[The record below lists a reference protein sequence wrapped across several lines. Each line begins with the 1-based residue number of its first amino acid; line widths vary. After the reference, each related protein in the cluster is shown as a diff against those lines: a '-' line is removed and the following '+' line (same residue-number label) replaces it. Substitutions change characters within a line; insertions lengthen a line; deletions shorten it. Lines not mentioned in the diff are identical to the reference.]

1 MISEEELNELI
12 EKSRNREI
20 EDARERRKGY
30 EAFCDKISRMD
41 DEQLREFAMTLPKKL
56 GKKNITK
63 EEESRI
69 YGEINRVVDEIRTR
83 QTGHSNFSKNKKLK
97 WFEDCGFVISY
108 GVKGELIPLGDI
120 VTYQQLQLYNN
131 SSEIEEYEELSDD
144 DKRKTLEA
152 VFLNKKGDLRLRVPV
167 GSLMELKDVLEKDSY
182 SNIEKVGR
190 EMVKLLSAK
199 NESENTI
206 VATGVSWE
214 EIGGTIESIDLT
226 AETVK
231 EILGTNY
238 SVYPFNLGR
247 YKKLEERYRFV
258 EGIKIKPDEVSK
270 SSVTSLRREEK
281 EEEMER

>member
-1 MISEEELNELI
+1 
-12 EKSRNREI
+12 
-20 EDARERRKGY
+20 
-30 EAFCDKISRMD
+30 
-41 DEQLREFAMTLPKKL
+41 
-56 GKKNITK
+56 
-63 EEESRI
+63 
-69 YGEINRVVDEIRTR
+69 
-83 QTGHSNFSKNKKLK
+83 
-97 WFEDCGFVISY
+97 
-108 GVKGELIPLGDI
+108 
-120 VTYQQLQLYNN
+120 
-131 SSEIEEYEELSDD
+131 
-144 DKRKTLEA
+144 
-152 VFLNKKGDLRLRVPV
+152 
-167 GSLMELKDVLEKDSY
+167 MELKDVLEKDSY

-206 VATGVSWE
+206 VATGVSLE

-270 SSVTSLRREEK
+270 SRGTSLRREEK
-281 EEEMER
+281 EEEMGR

>member
-1 MISEEELNELI
+1 
-12 EKSRNREI
+12 
-20 EDARERRKGY
+20 
-30 EAFCDKISRMD
+30 MD
-41 DEQLREFAMTLPKKL
+41 DEQLEEFAMTLPEKL
-56 GKKNITK
+56 VKTNITK
-63 EEESRI
+63 EEKLKI
-69 YGEINRVVDEIRTR
+69 YGEINRVVDEIRIR

-120 VTYQQLQLYNN
+120 VTYQQLQLSNN
-131 SSEIEEYEELSDD
+131 SSEIKKYEELLDE

-152 VFLNKKGDLRLRVPV
+152 VFSNKKGDLRLRVPV
-167 GSLMELKDVLEKDSY
+167 GSLMELKDVLEKDSD

-190 EMVKLLSAK
+190 EVVNLLSTK
-199 NESENTI
+199 NESENAI
-206 VATGVSWE
+206 VATGVSLE

-247 YKKLEERYRFV
+247 YRKLEERYRFV
-258 EGIKIKPDEVSK
+258 EGIKIKPDEISK
-270 SSVTSLRREEK
+270 SGITSSRREEK

>member
-1 MISEEELNELI
+1 MISEEELNKLI
-12 EKSRNREI
+12 EESRNREI
-20 EDARERRKGY
+20 TDARERRKGY
-30 EAFCDKISRMD
+30 EAFCNKISRMD
-41 DEQLREFAMTLPKKL
+41 DEQLKEFAMTLSEKL
-56 GKKNITK
+56 GKTNITK
-63 EEESRI
+63 EEGSKI
-69 YGEINRVVDEIRTR
+69 YGEINRVVDEIRIR

-97 WFEDCGFVISY
+97 WLEDCGFVISY

-120 VTYQQLQLYNN
+120 VTYQQLQLSNN
-131 SSEIEEYEELSDD
+131 SSEIEKYEELLDE

-152 VFLNKKGDLRLRVPV
+152 VFSNKKGDLRLRVPV
-167 GSLMELKDVLEKDSY
+167 GSLMELKDVLEKDLD

-190 EMVKLLSAK
+190 EVVNLLSTK
-199 NESENTI
+199 NESENAI
-206 VATGVSWE
+206 VATGVSLE

-247 YKKLEERYRFV
+247 YRKLEERYRFV
-258 EGIKIKPDEVSK
+258 EGIKIKPDEISK
-270 SSVTSLRREEK
+270 LGITSSRREEK

>member
-1 MISEEELNELI
+1 MISEEELNKLI
-12 EKSRNREI
+12 EESRNREI
-20 EDARERRKGY
+20 TDARERRKGY

-41 DEQLREFAMTLPKKL
+41 DEQLKEFAMTLSEKL
-56 GKKNITK
+56 GKTNITK
-63 EEESRI
+63 EEGSKI
-69 YGEINRVVDEIRTR
+69 YGEINRVVDEIRIR

-120 VTYQQLQLYNN
+120 VTYQQLQLSNN
-131 SSEIEEYEELSDD
+131 SSEIEKYEELLDE

-152 VFLNKKGDLRLRVPV
+152 VFSNKKGDLRLRVPV
-167 GSLMELKDVLEKDSY
+167 GSLMELKDVLEKDLD

-190 EMVKLLSAK
+190 EVVNLLSTK
-199 NESENTI
+199 NESENAI
-206 VATGVSWE
+206 VATGISLE

-247 YKKLEERYRFV
+247 YRKLEERYRFV
-258 EGIKIKPDEVSK
+258 EGIKIKPDEISK
-270 SSVTSLRREEK
+270 SGITSSRREEK

>member
-1 MISEEELNELI
+1 MISEEEFTEA
-12 EKSRNREI
+12 REI
-20 EDARERRKGY
+20 IKDY

-41 DEQLREFAMTLPKKL
+41 DEQLKEFAMTLSEKL
-56 GKKNITK
+56 GKTNITK
-63 EEESRI
+63 EEWSKI
-69 YGEINRVVDEIRTR
+69 HGEINRVVDEIIIG

-120 VTYQQLQLYNN
+120 VTYQHLQLSND
-131 SSEIEEYEELSDD
+131 SSEIEKYEELSDE

-152 VFLNKKGDLRLRVPV
+152 VFSNKKGDLRLRVPV
-167 GSLMELKDVLEKDSY
+167 DSLMELKDVLEKDLD

-190 EMVKLLSAK
+190 EVVKLLSTK
-199 NESENTI
+199 NESENAI
-206 VATGVSWE
+206 VATGVSLE

-247 YKKLEERYRFV
+247 YRKLEERYRFV
-258 EGIKIKPDEVSK
+258 EGIKIKPDEIKIKPDEISK
-270 SSVTSLRREEK
+270 LGITSSRREEK

>member
-1 MISEEELNELI
+1 
-12 EKSRNREI
+12 
-20 EDARERRKGY
+20 
-30 EAFCDKISRMD
+30 MD
-41 DEQLREFAMTLPKKL
+41 DEQLKEFAMTLPEKL

-120 VTYQQLQLYNN
+120 VTYQQLQLFNN
-131 SSEIEEYEELSDD
+131 SSEIEKYEKLSDA
-144 DKRKTLEA
+144 DKKKTLEA
-152 VFLNKKGDLRLRVPV
+152 VFSNKKGDLRLRIPV
-167 GSLMELKDVLEKDSY
+167 GSLMELKDILEKDSD
-182 SNIEKVGR
+182 SNTKRVGR
-190 EMVKLLSAK
+190 EVVELLSTK

-206 VATGVSWE
+206 VATGVSLE
-214 EIGGTIESIDLT
+214 ELGGTIERIDLT
-226 AETVK
+226 AETIK
-231 EILGTNY
+231 GILGTNY

-247 YKKLEERYRFV
+247 YKNLEERYRFI

-270 SSVTSLRREEK
+270 SRTTGFRREEK
-281 EEEMER
+281 EEEIER

>member
-1 MISEEELNELI
+1 MISEEEFT
-12 EKSRNREI
+12 
-20 EDARERRKGY
+20 DAREIIKDY

-41 DEQLREFAMTLPKKL
+41 DEQLKEFAMTLSEKL
-56 GKKNITK
+56 GKTNITK
-63 EEESRI
+63 EEWSKI
-69 YGEINRVVDEIRTR
+69 YGEINRVVDEIRIR

-120 VTYQQLQLYNN
+120 VTYQQLQLTND
-131 SSEIEEYEELSDD
+131 SSEIEKYEELSDE

-152 VFLNKKGDLRLRVPV
+152 VFSNKKGDLRLRVPV
-167 GSLMELKDVLEKDSY
+167 DSLMELKDVLEKDLD

-190 EMVKLLSAK
+190 EVVKLLSTK
-199 NESENTI
+199 NESENAI
-206 VATGVSWE
+206 VATGVSLE

-247 YKKLEERYRFV
+247 YRRLEERYRFV
-258 EGIKIKPDEVSK
+258 EGIKVKPDEISK
-270 SSVTSLRREEK
+270 LGITSSRREEK

>member
-1 MISEEELNELI
+1 MISEEELNKLI
-12 EKSRNREI
+12 EESRNREVK
-20 EDARERRKGY
+20 DARERRKGY
-30 EAFCDKISRMD
+30 EVFCDKISIMD
-41 DEQLREFAMTLPKKL
+41 DEQLKEFAMTLPEKL

-120 VTYQQLQLYNN
+120 VTYQQLQLFNN
-131 SSEIEEYEELSDD
+131 SSEIEKYEKLSDA
-144 DKRKTLEA
+144 DKKKTLEA
-152 VFLNKKGDLRLRVPV
+152 VFSNKKGDLRLRIPV
-167 GSLMELKDVLEKDSY
+167 GSLMELKDILEKDSD
-182 SNIEKVGR
+182 SNTKRVGR
-190 EMVKLLSAK
+190 EVVKLLSTK

-206 VATGVSWE
+206 VATGVSLE
-214 EIGGTIESIDLT
+214 ELGGTIESIDLT
-226 AETVK
+226 AETIK
-231 EILGTNY
+231 GILGTNY

-247 YKKLEERYRFV
+247 YKNLEERYRFI

-270 SSVTSLRREEK
+270 SRTTGFRREEK
-281 EEEMER
+281 EEEIER

>member
-1 MISEEELNELI
+1 MISEEELNKWI
-12 EKSRNREI
+12 EESRNREVK
-20 EDARERRKGY
+20 DARERRKGY
-30 EAFCDKISRMD
+30 EVFCDKISIMD
-41 DEQLREFAMTLPKKL
+41 DEQLKEFAMTLPEKL

-120 VTYQQLQLYNN
+120 VTYQQLQLFNN
-131 SSEIEEYEELSDD
+131 SSEIEKYEKLSDA
-144 DKRKTLEA
+144 DKKKTLEA
-152 VFLNKKGDLRLRVPV
+152 VFSNKKGDLRLRIPV
-167 GSLMELKDVLEKDSY
+167 GSLMELKDILEKDSD
-182 SNIEKVGR
+182 SNTKRVGR
-190 EMVKLLSAK
+190 EVVKLLSTK

-206 VATGVSWE
+206 VATGVSLE
-214 EIGGTIESIDLT
+214 ELGGTIESIDLT
-226 AETVK
+226 AETIK
-231 EILGTNY
+231 GILGTNY

-247 YKKLEERYRFV
+247 YKNLEERYRFI

-270 SSVTSLRREEK
+270 SRTTGFRREEK
-281 EEEMER
+281 EEEIER